1 MNLNDKPEAQPRVGS
16 IRLVRRFHWQ
26 CTQCRTSGAV
36 AIPLPMQMR
45 RLHQMLEDAHAQT
58 HPFTCCPSNY
68 FELTDV
74 TPNDK
79 LTDRREN
86 NP

>member
-1 MNLNDKPEAQPRVGS
+1 
-16 IRLVRRFHWQ
+16 
-26 CTQCRTSGAV
+26 
-36 AIPLPMQMR
+36 
-45 RLHQMLEDAHAQT
+45 MLEDAHAQT